1 MTVRLNHLGMALQRH
16 RRAGGLEL
24 RDKRVPA
31 PDITPSRRWPSP
43 GRFVQN
49 AFQRDCAVQ
58 PGGRHMAAFGDP
70 RSLRFFQ
77 CRPAKKAGGL
87 QRGTRFLAAP
97 LRFSVTDHPGRD
109 RWRASKGR
117 EARPLRQA
125 PYLLCENLLSSHLR
139 THKAPGPSHQLCSGS
154 SPRSSYPDPP
164 RIASHE
170 AHVFAC
176 EVGHKSREL
185 KPAQDRRDRC
195 QRRRCAR

>member
-77 CRPAKKAGGL
+77 CRPAKKRVG
-87 QRGTRFLAAP
+87 
-97 LRFSVTDHPGRD
+97 FSAVRVFWPHPSD
-109 RWRASKGR
+109 F
-117 EARPLRQA
+117 P
-125 PYLLCENLLSSHLR
+125 
-139 THKAPGPSHQLCSGS
+139 
-154 SPRSSYPDPP
+154 
-164 RIASHE
+164 
-170 AHVFAC
+170 
-176 EVGHKSREL
+176 
-185 KPAQDRRDRC
+185 
-195 QRRRCAR
+195 